1 MSAPFQPQASTPEP
15 PPKRAIIYLRVS
27 TEEQAD
33 TDYNAE
39 GYSLP
44 A

>member
-1 MSAPFQPQASTPEP
+1 MTAPPNTATSPGVA
-15 PPKRAIIYLRVS
+15 KRAVIYLRVS